1 MLMLAVIILFNV
13 LAYRGYPWL
22 TLVLA
27 IPLALLAG
35 LLDNPPNLEV
45 LRIFAS
51 DFMKVL
57 SKAIIVGTLSF
68 SVSKFLGRLLHTQP
82 KPRQQAAARPV
93 ANTSRRGG
101 GSLLDLAD
109 RP

>member
-1 MLMLAVIILFNV
+1 MLMLVVIILFNV

-27 IPLALLAG
+27 IPLALVAG
-35 LLDNPPNLEV
+35 LLDNPPNLEAM
-45 LRIFAS
+45 RIFAS

-68 SVSKFLGRLLHTQP
+68 AVSKFLGRLLRT
-82 KPRQQAAARPV
+82 KPRPSQQVAARPP
-93 ANTSRRGG
+93 ASASRRGG
-101 GSLLDLAD
+101 GSLLDFAD

>member
-1 MLMLAVIILFNV
+1 MLMIVVLGLFNV
-13 LAYRGYPWL
+13 LAYRGYPWS
-22 TLVLA
+22 TLFLA

-35 LLDNPPNLEV
+35 LLDSPPYLEE

-57 SKAIIVGTLSF
+57 TKAIIVGTSGFALSKL
-68 SVSKFLGRLLHTQP
+68 VGYLLRKWL
-82 KPRQQAAARPV
+82 KPARQEIALPA
-93 ANTSRRGG
+93 ANTPRRSG